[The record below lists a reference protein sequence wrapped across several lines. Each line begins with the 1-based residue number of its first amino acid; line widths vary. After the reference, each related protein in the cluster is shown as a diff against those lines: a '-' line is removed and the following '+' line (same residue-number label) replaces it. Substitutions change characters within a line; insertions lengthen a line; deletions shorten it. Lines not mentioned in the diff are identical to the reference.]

1 MMLSTAE
8 GGEIAGEEEDWANQ
22 GMQGGNERDF
32 GADWPLTKW
41 GGHFW

>member
-1 MMLSTAE
+1 MILSTTE
-8 GGEIAGEEEDWANQ
+8 GGEIAGEERGLSHQ

-32 GADWPLTKW
+32 GADRPLTKW